1 VKTPATQEQRVIGRA
16 QAQGLPVFSDGAA
29 RRTLYA
35 ICFGF
40 FLVVLDTTALNVAI
54 ASIQREFGG
63 TITGLQWVV
72 NSYTMVFASLLLT
85 CGALGDRV
93 GARLFY
99 QIGLA
104 LFTATSLLCALA
116 PGAGFLIAMR
126 IMQGLGAAI
135 MVPASLSLLSH
146 SFPHPDERTK
156 AVTYWAAVVSLG
168 FAAGPLLG
176 GVLTASIGWRSIFCI
191 NVPVGIVA
199 LCMVRAYVKE
209 APIKNL
215 RHIDW
220 LGQAFVSSALF
231 CLTYS
236 LIEVGRFGWTAPPI
250 LIGFAASILLTGTF
264 VLVEKSSSSPV
275 LPASLFSNSTF
286 SVCVAIGLVLNF
298 GAYGTLFIESIY
310 LQNIRHLNSFVT
322 GLVILPLTVL
332 PTVTTRL
339 IVNHSRRRHIKG
351 RLIIGQL
358 IGASAAVMLAL
369 AFWDSGYWEILIGL
383 ALMGVSMGCVMPAIT
398 AGVLAS
404 SPTNTSGVAAGILN
418 SARQVGGTLGVALMG
433 SLFQRLDMEGLLFCF
448 ALMLVCFL
456 VMAAVTLQTMQECT

>member
-1 VKTPATQEQRVIGRA
+1 MTTQKQRALGTTRTRRE
-16 QAQGLPVFSDGAA
+16 PVFSDAA
-29 RRTLYA
+29 ALRALHA

-40 FLVVLDTTALNVAI
+40 FLVALDTAALNVAVAAI
-54 ASIQREFGG
+54 LREFGG

-85 CGALGDRV
+85 CGALGDRA

-104 LFTATSLLCALA
+104 LFTAMSLLCALA

-126 IMQGLGAAI
+126 MLQGLGAAI
-135 MVPASLSLLSH
+135 MLPASLSLLSH

-168 FAAGPLLG
+168 FAAGPILG
-176 GVLTASIGWRSIFCI
+176 GLLTNYIGWRSIFWM

-199 LCMVRAYVKE
+199 LSMVRASVKE
-209 APIKNL
+209 APTRNS
-215 RHIDW
+215 RHIYW
-220 LGQAFVSSALF
+220 VGQSLLSSALF

-236 LIEVGRFGWTAPPI
+236 LIEAGSFGWTAPPI
-250 LIGFAASILLTGTF
+250 LIAFGASILLAGTF
-264 VLVEKSSSSPV
+264 VFVEKSSSSPV
-275 LPASLFSNSTF
+275 LPASLFANSTF

-298 GAYGTLFIESIY
+298 GAYGTLFIESVY

-322 GLVILPLTVL
+322 GLVFLPLTVL

-339 IVNHSRRRHIKG
+339 IVNYSSRRHIKG
-351 RLIIGQL
+351 RLVIGQL
-358 IGASAAVMLAL
+358 IAASGAVMLAVVL
-369 AFWDSGYWEILIGL
+369 WDSGYWEILTGL
-383 ALMGVSMGCVMPAIT
+383 ALIGVSIGCIMPAIT
-398 AGVLAS
+398 AGVLAA
-404 SPTNTSGVAAGILN
+404 SPANTSGVASGILN

-433 SLFQRLDMEGLLFCF
+433 SLFQSLHMEGLISCF
-448 ALMLVCFL
+448 ALVLLCFL
-456 VMAAVTLQTMQECT
+456 VMAGVTLQTMRECG